1 MPAGMMDKGS
11 EYLGKARSNGTKSPS
26 NASNGHLT
34 EDSGSDD
41 EHDVGMRVG
50 ADYQASIPDFEAGP
64 SKYSEKDNGGMLVW
78 SPYHDIDDSKL
89 DEYIALAKEKHG
101 YNVEQALGML
111 FWHKHNIEKSLA
123 DLPNF
128 TPFPD
133 EWTVEDKVLFEQAFS
148 FHGKSFHR
156 IQQMLPDKSI
166 SSLVKY
172 YYSWKKTRSRTS
184 LMDRQARKLA
194 NRSNQGDRKVHGT
207 GGAKRRTQENRK
219 TYSSRDEMEEA
230 NTMETNDSD
239 YDPNKEAKKEPN
251 NLADPPPPA
260 SKLAPGRREHQ
271 TLQHRHHQR
280 SRCRPPKGMYL
291 TQDDVV
297 AVSCS
302 AAAANTLL
310 RQLDMELVS
319 LKRQVQN
326 AKQMNSGLK
335 HVLESGIHDF
345 RLPESA
351 QKVNAR
357 WTTDEQLLAVQ
368 GVRKY
373 GKDFQ
378 AIADVIGN
386 KTLGQVKNFF
396 VNYRR
401 RFNLEEVLQEWEA
414 ERGDGTAH
422 SGEESKNAS
431 ATHSGRSTDEDDDE
445 WDLVCEE
452 RRMNQALA
460 TYFFLGVTFGAILF
474 GHLSDKFGRKMI
486 LMAALAGTTM
496 LGVASAFSSSYVM
509 FAVSR
514 ALSGATLSGMSTIS
528 TVLGIEWTD
537 MKHRTLTGTIIS
549 LSWSAGNMLLALL
562 AYAIRDWRHL
572 MLAVTAPCVLTLI
585 SCWWLP
591 ESARWLLANGRTIE
605 ARECLIRCAKMNG
618 KNASRLQP
626 EFLDKAAAS
635 DVASKTH
642 SYLDLL
648 KTPQLRKITL
658 VSGLFWF
665 SVGVL
670 YYGISFRISGF
681 GVSIYLTQLIYGAIE
696 APAKIL
702 TYFVLDWI
710 GRRNGQAGFLIITGA
725 LIAVNAA
732 IPLDLSVLRTCVAV
746 VAKGFSEAAFTTAFL
761 YSAELF
767 PTVLRQCG
775 IGYTCCLGRIGSSL
789 APMIMLLEDAWLFL
803 PPLIFSSLGIFSGM
817 LVFLLPE
824 TLDVHL
830 PEYILDIEEGRHRKS
845 EGNDHHSAEM
855 TVNSITTAVAP
866 RD

>member
-34 EDSGSDD
+34 DDSGSDD

-101 YNVEQALGML
+101 YNVEQEAALHQKPTSMCKGYHRMGSGTLQKTNALGML

-194 NRSNQGDRKVHGT
+194 NRSNQGD
-207 GGAKRRTQENRK
+207 
-219 TYSSRDEMEEA
+219 SDEMEEA

-251 NLADPPPPA
+251 NLAEPPPPA

-335 HVLESGIHDF
+335 HVLESGINDF

-445 WDLVCEE
+445 AQPALGPSSAAVSSS
-452 RRMNQALA
+452 QAAVTSSPASSLQQPPPLLRPSLPA
-460 TYFFLGVTFGAILF
+460 TPSLHRQPPPLQQQPRPSLQQPRPAA
-474 GHLSDKFGRKMI
+474 SQQPRP
-486 LMAALAGTTM
+486 AALQQPPPLIRPSNPPPPRLNPRPSVPAG
-496 LGVASAFSSSYVM
+496 SQQP
-509 FAVSR
+509 
-514 ALSGATLSGMSTIS
+514 SGM
-528 TVLGIEWTD
+528 
-537 MKHRTLTGTIIS
+537 TL
-549 LSWSAGNMLLALL
+549 
-562 AYAIRDWRHL
+562 H
-572 MLAVTAPCVLTLI
+572 
-585 SCWWLP
+585 
-591 ESARWLLANGRTIE
+591 
-605 ARECLIRCAKMNG
+605 
-618 KNASRLQP
+618 QP
-626 EFLDKAAAS
+626 DAAAS
-635 DVASKTH
+635 
-642 SYLDLL
+642 
-648 KTPQLRKITL
+648 
-658 VSGLFWF
+658 
-665 SVGVL
+665 
-670 YYGISFRISGF
+670 
-681 GVSIYLTQLIYGAIE
+681 
-696 APAKIL
+696 
-702 TYFVLDWI
+702 
-710 GRRNGQAGFLIITGA
+710 
-725 LIAVNAA
+725 
-732 IPLDLSVLRTCVAV
+732 
-746 VAKGFSEAAFTTAFL
+746 
-761 YSAELF
+761 
-767 PTVLRQCG
+767 
-775 IGYTCCLGRIGSSL
+775 SS
-789 APMIMLLEDAWLFL
+789 
-803 PPLIFSSLGIFSGM
+803 S
-817 LVFLLPE
+817 
-824 TLDVHL
+824 
-830 PEYILDIEEGRHRKS
+830 
-845 EGNDHHSAEM
+845 HH
-855 TVNSITTAVAP
+855 
-866 RD
+866 